1 ACFIVLLARP
11 AGREPATTGLE
22 GRCSIRLSYG
32 RLRTSYR
39 RRRMVGA
46 EGFEPPNLWSQT
58 RCATRLRYAP
68 IRALRCAPAP
78 RKAGHSGPAAAHC
91 QRRAAT
97 AMLPDIPKTALGGMH
112 DPQWQSGIEAVDLPR
127 LQ

>member
-11 AGREPATTGLE
+11 AGLEPATTGLE

-32 RLRTSYR
+32 RLQTSYR

-46 EGFEPPNLWSQT
+46 EGFEPPTLWSQT

-78 RKAGHSGPAAAHC
+78 RKAGHSGLAAAPC

-97 AMLPDIPKTALGGMH
+97 AMLPDIPRR
-112 DPQWQSGIEAVDLPR
+112 P
-127 LQ
+127 